1 MKARLKSFLMLMFIL
16 CASLL
21 IIACSNDT
29 AAPGD
34 DNGSSDSNDNE
45 PDTEQKEPEA
55 SIDELND
62 GEPVTITIQVHW
74 DEEMFNTRFK
84 EPIEKAFPYITV
96 EQVQSWRA
104 RQDLEEMFANGH
116 NPDIFFEVSV
126 DDMIYLDIDYDL
138 DELIEK
144 FGYDTSHINPVYLDS
159 LRAKDP
165 QGRLLG
171 LPYEIIN
178 YVLIYNKDIFD
189 LFGEEYPTPGM
200 TWAEALEKGRRM
212 TGERNGIYYR
222 GIDLANP
229 YVPLMQLAV
238 NLTDPET
245 GEVQFDQPEVAMYF
259 DLLDEIINIQGT
271 NDGDHFDGGRFVSQ
285 QTTAMT
291 VEFVQALNWWQNEE
305 SLNEAVAPLP
315 VWDDRPP
322 VSHRPDGG
330 IIHLS
335 INPHSPHKEVA
346 FRILTYFTEYE
357 YQLFA
362 SRQGIGPSTVN
373 EEVLSEFFQDYDFAD
388 ETNVASMFEFP
399 PANPPMPI
407 SPWDKYVDL
416 NPGRYATSGM
426 DRNEYLRVIAEETA
440 AKIEEA
446 KVTEAE
452 S

>member
-1 MKARLKSFLMLMFIL
+1 MKSFKWGAIILFLFMCMFL
-16 CASLL
+16 A
-21 IIACSNDT
+21 ACST
-29 AAPGD
+29 KT
-34 DNGSSDSNDNE
+34 
-45 PDTEQKEPEA
+45 DTEDVPSDNTTDDAEKPPEPITLKFLHA
-55 SIDELND
+55 HGID
-62 GEPVTITIQVHW
+62 
-74 DEEMFNTRFK
+74 DEGFREQYK
-84 EPIEKAFPYITV
+84 EPIEEKFPYITI
-96 EQVQSWRA
+96 ERIDSDNLD
-104 RQDLEEMFANGH
+104 DLIASGEI
-116 NPDIFFEVSV
+116 PDIYFVENPIQIKKYVESELA
-126 DDMIYLDIDYDL
+126 MDL
-138 DELIEK
+138 SDLIEK
-144 FGYDTSHINPVYLDS
+144 HQFDLNRIQPTLLTEHRNFSDGNLYTIPLS
-159 LRAKDP
+159 
-165 QGRLLG
+165 LG
-171 LPYEIIN
+171 LTA
-178 YVLIYNKDIFD
+178 LHYNKDIFD

-416 NPGRYATSGM
+416 NPRRYATSGM